1 MTRLTLFATLIVMIA
16 GCASN
21 GTEAPVQGAGDV
33 AQTDASAA
41 TKPEA
46 DSAEAAEEIE
56 FMDAPEVAQV
66 AAVSE
71 TRDEMICV
79 RVALTGTHIMEKIC
93 RPRSEIEAIMR
104 DTQQAVRQMEMGT
117 SNSGAP
123 KN

>member
-1 MTRLTLFATLIVMIA
+1 MTRLTLFATLIIWIA

-21 GTEAPVQGAGDV
+21 GTEAPVHGAGDV

-41 TKPEA
+41 TKPDA
-46 DSAEAAEEIE
+46 DDAEATEGIE

-79 RVALTGTHIMEKIC
+79 HVALTGTHIMEKIC

-104 DTQQAVRQMEMGT
+104 DTQQAVRKLEMGT